1 MSTLGIKDSKLNNA
15 IWVFT
20 SNIVCLI
27 STLIIGFLL
36 PKYVNTDTF
45 AHYRTYTLYV
55 TYVGLFHFGMV
66 NGIYLNFGSCSY
78 RTIPKDKFKAYT
90 NILILSQIIVGLLFI
105 FTLISVMGVTNKSIP
120 LLFVALNLI
129 FININA
135 YYSLINQFTL
145 QFKRDSIIQLLSNF
159 LNLSVFLTFIISK
172 SNKVAFLLLGISLSN
187 FIISIIWTT
196 LNKEIFDAKVIIS
209 RENLIEVTNF
219 IKTGFFVMISE
230 FTGLIILSIDS
241 VFVNLLFDTES
252 FATYTFAISVITV
265 LMQIISLGSKLI
277 FPYLK
282 RTEIDIIR
290 QVYPILSILIIWF
303 CGIIGGSL
311 FVIEIFIE
319 KLLPSYQS
327 SIMIIYCLGIL
338 LIFRGPIELAYG
350 NIYKATGLV
359 KEYLKNN
366 IIALAIGLISN
377 IIAMVISGTLY
388 SIAIA
393 SVLSYCAWFLIT
405 GLYFSKKMEFKF
417 RNIFIFAI
425 IITIAYVICCPL
437 GIVGF
442 CLYYLILGLL
452 FLPIFNKLKAIKYRK

>member
-1 MSTLGIKDSKLNNA
+1 MSTIDIKDNKLNNA
-15 IWVFT
+15 VWVFA

-27 STLIIGFLL
+27 TTLIIGFLL
-36 PKYVNTDTF
+36 PKYVSTDTF
-45 AHYRTYTLYV
+45 AYYRTYTLYV
-55 TYVGLFHFGMV
+55 AYVGLFHFGMI
-66 NGIYLNFGSCSY
+66 NGIYLKFGSNSY
-78 RTIPKDKFKAYT
+78 KSIPKDKFKAYT
-90 NILILSQIIVGLLFI
+90 KILILSQIILGLVLI
-105 FTLISVMGVTNKSIP
+105 LALISIMGITRKSIP
-120 LLFVALNLI
+120 LLFVALNII
-129 FININA
+129 FVNINA

-159 LNLSVFLTFIISK
+159 INLTVYLSFILSK
-172 SNKVAFLLLGISLSN
+172 SNNVVFLLLGISLSN
-187 FIISIIWTT
+187 FVISFIWAK
-196 LNKEIFDAKVIIS
+196 LNQEIFDIKASINKERIA
-209 RENLIEVTNF
+209 EVSYF
-219 IKTGFFVMISE
+219 IRTGFYVMISE

-265 LMQIISLGSKLI
+265 LMQIIGLGSKLI

-282 RTEIDIIR
+282 RTDINIVR

-303 CGIIGGSL
+303 CGIISGSL

-319 KLLPSYQS
+319 NLLPSYKG

-350 NIYKATGLV
+350 NIYKVTGLV

-366 IIALAIGLISN
+366 IIALTIGIISN
-377 IIAMVISGTLY
+377 IIAMVVSGTLY

-393 SVLSYCAWFLIT
+393 SVLSYVVWFLIT
-405 GLYFSKKMEFKF
+405 GLYFSKKMKF
-417 RNIFIFAI
+417 QFINILIFAL
-425 IITIAYVICCPL
+425 IITTTYIICCTL

-442 CLYYLILGLL
+442 CAYYLILVLL
-452 FLPIFNKLKAIKYRK
+452 FIPIYKNLKTIIYGK